1 MINPVHSVMML
12 IAKKSFIIKNYCL
25 IFFLFSFKVLFAQEQ
40 MASPEIINYS
50 SEDYNAGLQN
60 WSSDQDKEGIL
71 YFGNNEGLLTFN
83 GKFWKLYPL
92 PNATVV
98 RSLKIDDTGK
108 IFVGGQDEFGY
119 FFPNQQGVLKYHSL
133 VTLLPANERK
143 FADVWDIAIENN
155 QILFRTAESV
165 FQFKDGRVK
174 VFKSSNGW
182 NFMTGIHGQFLA
194 QATGKG
200 LMIFKDGVWE
210 PFCMDLRLKGLAI
223 TGITEFNKDTLLMS
237 TLKNGLFL
245 IANRHLI
252 KKTTSEDQL
261 LYNSR
266 IYCLKKVNKDWFA
279 IGTTSSGMLIINHR
293 GEIIQKYSYQ
303 EGLQKNNVR
312 TLLLD
317 QHKGLWIGLDDGID
331 YIGINSA
338 IKYIYPAI
346 GKKVTGYAA
355 IIHDDKIF
363 IGTSN
368 GLYFSTL
375 ETRQKDLSL
384 SVSNFNKIK
393 DVEGQVWS
401 LTELNDQLLMGHE
414 DGLYQIKNGLAR
426 KIYKTGTWIV
436 KPLSSVYPTKQII
449 TGTYLGLQLLTYQSG
464 IFVNDGALEGI
475 HESLRFIYFD
485 EQNNFLWASHPNRG
499 IFKFSLS
506 KDFTQIKDKKLYNHL
521 QGLPFDDYNY
531 VFFIKNRIMAAT
543 LKGAYEYDYQRD
555 RFVPSKLLN
564 PIAKLSLQYL
574 KEDKEGNVW
583 FVTNKRVG
591 VLDFTQPTQPTIF
604 FLPEM
609 DKKVV
614 GGFENIYPYD
624 AENIFIGSSKGFFH
638 VNYKKYKENISQ
650 VKVILSQISL
660 FGKKDSLLFG
670 GYFTNEKQMVVPQ
683 NGHHQREI
691 NISHDL
697 NSIHFEFS
705 STYFGQQKS
714 IQFSYQLV
722 GFDHQWS
729 AWSGKSEKDYTNLPV
744 GFYQFKVKARNNLGN
759 ESVPVLYSFN
769 ILPAWYQT
777 IWFNIFIFIF
787 FSYILYLLFKFQQ
800 KRHIKEQNQL
810 SYLHQLEI
818 EGTEKE
824 IVRLQKE
831 RLEADVNYKN
841 KELSIMTMHLLQRG
855 KVLEKIKEMILGIIK
870 KHEITESSST
880 FRHLIKL
887 IKEVEKSDEDWDQ
900 FTIHFNHANSDFFNK
915 LKEQFPDLT
924 PNELKICAYVKM
936 NLSMKEIAQILNIT
950 TKAVEV
956 GRYRLRKKLNI
967 SPEVNLY
974 DFLLKIANS

>member
-1 MINPVHSVMML
+1 M
-12 IAKKSFIIKNYCL
+12 IKNYLL
-25 IFFLFSFKVLFAQEQ
+25 IFFLFSFKTLFGQEQ
-40 MASPEIINYS
+40 VASPEIINYS

-60 WSSDQDKEGIL
+60 WCSDQDKEGIL

-98 RSLKIDDTGK
+98 RSLKIDASGK
-108 IFVGGQDEFGY
+108 VFVGGQDEFGY
-119 FFPNQQGVLKYHSL
+119 FFPNEQGVLKYHSL
-133 VTLLPANERK
+133 VKLLPANARK
-143 FADVWDIAIENN
+143 FADVWDIALDNN
-155 QILFRTAESV
+155 QVLFRTTQNI
-165 FQFKDGRVK
+165 FQYKDDRIK
-174 VFKSSNGW
+174 IFKSLDGW
-182 NFMTGIHGQFLA
+182 KFMTGVKDQFLA
-194 QATGKG
+194 QATGEG
-200 LMIFKDGVWE
+200 LMMFKDGVWE
-210 PFCMDLRLKGLAI
+210 PFCLDKRLKNLAI
-223 TGITEFNKDTLLMS
+223 TGITEFNSDTLLLS

-245 IANRHLI
+245 IADKQLI
-252 KKTTSEDQL
+252 KKSTSEDQL

-266 IYCLKKVNKDWFA
+266 IYCLEKVNRDWFA
-279 IGTTSSGMLIINHR
+279 IGTTSNGILIIDHQ
-293 GEIIQKYSYQ
+293 GKIVQKYSYQ

-346 GKKVTGYAA
+346 SKKVTGYAA
-355 IIHDDKIF
+355 KIYHNKLY

-368 GLYFSTL
+368 GLYFTPVDVHK
-375 ETRQKDLSL
+375 RDLSL
-384 SVSNFNKIK
+384 SPSNFSKVK

-401 LTELNDQLLMGHE
+401 LEVLNDQLLMGHE
-414 DGLYQIKNGLAR
+414 DGLYQINDDLAR
-426 KIYKTGTWIV
+426 KVYNVGTWIL
-436 KPLSSVYPTKQII
+436 KPLSSIYPTSEAII
-449 TGTYLGLQLLTYQSG
+449 GTYLGLHLIKYQSDL
-464 IFVNDGALEGI
+464 FNNDKDISGV

-485 EQNNFLWASHPNRG
+485 EQKNILWASHPNRG
-499 IFKFSLS
+499 VFKFSLS
-506 KDFTQIKDKKLYNHL
+506 KDFTRITNTKLYNHF

-531 VFFIKNRIMAAT
+531 IFFIKNRIMVST
-543 LKGAYEYDYQRD
+543 LKGAYEYDYQKD
-555 RFVPSKLLN
+555 KFIPSKLLS
-564 PIAKLSLQYL
+564 PLSKLSLQYL
-574 KEDKEGNVW
+574 KEDTEGNVW

-638 VNYKKYKENISQ
+638 VNYKKYKENITQ

-660 FGKKDSLLFG
+660 FGKRDSLLFG
-670 GYFTNEKQMVVPQ
+670 GYFTNESQSVIPQ
-683 NGHHQREI
+683 NNHYQREI
-691 NISHDL
+691 NINHDL

-714 IQFSYQLV
+714 IQFSYILE

-729 AWSGKSEKDYTNLPV
+729 SWSGKSEKDYTNLPV
-744 GFYQFKVKARNNLGN
+744 GDYRFEVKARNNLGT
-759 ESVPVLYSFN
+759 ESVPVFYSFK

-777 IWFNIFIFIF
+777 IWFNILVFAV
-787 FSYILYLLFKFQQ
+787 FSYLLYLLFKYQQ
-800 KRHIKEQNQL
+800 KRHLKAQDQL

-831 RLEADVNYKN
+831 RLEADMNYKN

-855 KVLEKIKEMILGIIK
+855 KVLEKVKEMIQGIIK
-870 KHEITESSST
+870 KHEISEGSST
-880 FRHLIKL
+880 FRHLIRL

-936 NLSMKEIAQILNIT
+936 NLSIKEIAQLLNIT

-967 SPEVNLY
+967 GPEVNLY
-974 DFLLKIANS
+974 DFLLKIANA